1 MTSYLLW
8 LSCAGISVGK
18 EKLKFKS
25 DLTSLDDKLR
35 IANKV
40 NNKYLEL
47 GWTDVKDYEGWPW
60 PSGGEKSESL
70 MELVKEAGEEAAL
83 ILENGINSNSSLSKK
98 KDGNFFNIVVNDDA
112 DIATSRPVFFLY
124 YLVFLATLLEQLF
137 TCISNGLIVKRS
149 FLKKDFFKND
159 LKWREN

>member
-1 MTSYLLW
+1 MTSYVLW

-98 KDGNFFNIVVNDDA
+98 KDGNFSNIVVNDDA
-112 DIATSRPVFFLY
+112 DIATSRPVFFYIIFFFSHPARAALY
-124 YLVFLATLLEQLF
+124 LH
-137 TCISNGLIVKRS
+137 I
-149 FLKKDFFKND
+149 
-159 LKWREN
+159 

>member
-1 MTSYLLW
+1 
-8 LSCAGISVGK
+8 
-18 EKLKFKS
+18 
-25 DLTSLDDKLR
+25 
-35 IANKV
+35 
-40 NNKYLEL
+40 
-47 GWTDVKDYEGWPW
+47 
-60 PSGGEKSESL
+60 

-83 ILENGINSNSSLSKK
+83 ILENGINPNSSLSKK